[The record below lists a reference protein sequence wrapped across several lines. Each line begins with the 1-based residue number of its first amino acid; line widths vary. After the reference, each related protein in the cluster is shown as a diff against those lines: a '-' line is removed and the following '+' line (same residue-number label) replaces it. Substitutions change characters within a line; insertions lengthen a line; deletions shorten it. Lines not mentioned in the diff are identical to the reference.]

1 MKKLISFTIFC
12 LLSWAYSIT
21 NAQTKFGLLGGIN
34 FQNLNGKNSQGDKL
48 NNDLIVGF
56 HIGAN
61 AQIPIAPEFY
71 FQPGLL
77 FSTKGAAKTQNSIST
92 KSRISY
98 IEVPLNFVYKGALGS
113 GFIMLG
119 FGPYMGYAVDGKY
132 TLKNNGTTNTYDFK
146 FQNSIDA
153 SDPTDKAYLR
163 AFDAGANIFAGYE
176 LAGGIFFQ
184 LNSQL
189 GLVNISPKNELV
201 SNDKTVLKNTGFGLS
216 AGYRF

>member
-1 MKKLISFTIFC
+1 MKKLIS
-12 LLSWAYSIT
+12 LSIIGIIICGNSFM
-21 NAQTKFGLLGGIN
+21 NAQTKFGVLGGIN
-34 FQNLNGKNSQGDKL
+34 FQNLNGKNYQGDKL
-48 NNDLIVGF
+48 TNDLIVGF
-56 HIGAN
+56 HVGAN

-77 FSTKGAAKTQNSIST
+77 FSTKGAANTENSIST

-98 IEVPLNFVYKGALGS
+98 IEMPLNFVYKGALGS

-132 TLKNNGTTNTYDFK
+132 TLKNNGTTVNYDFK
-146 FQNSIDA
+146 FKNTVET
-153 SDPTDKAYLR
+153 SDPTDRAYLK

-176 LAGGIFFQ
+176 LAAGIFFQ

-189 GLVNISPKNELV
+189 GLVNISPKNEYV